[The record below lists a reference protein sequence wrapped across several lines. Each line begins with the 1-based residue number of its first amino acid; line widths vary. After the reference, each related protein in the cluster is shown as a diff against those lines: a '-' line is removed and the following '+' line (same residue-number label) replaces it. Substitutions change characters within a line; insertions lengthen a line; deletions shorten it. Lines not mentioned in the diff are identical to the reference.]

1 MEDLIKEIFKMV
13 SQIKR
18 ITEANNDLLGFVCS
32 KVAPSKK
39 ITSQDIDLL
48 DMAYISMEMS
58 EIFEKYNISPDEFGI
73 S

>member
-1 MEDLIKEIFKMV
+1 MV

-18 ITEANNDLLGFVCS
+18 ISEANNDLLGFVCS

-48 DMAYISMEMS
+48 DVAYISMEMS
-58 EIFEKYNISPDEFGI
+58 EMFEEYDVMPDEYGI
-73 S
+73 A

>member
-1 MEDLIKEIFKMV
+1 MV

-48 DMAYISMEMS
+48 DVAYISMEMS
-58 EIFEKYNISPDEFGI
+58 EMFEEYDVMPDEYGI
-73 S
+73 A